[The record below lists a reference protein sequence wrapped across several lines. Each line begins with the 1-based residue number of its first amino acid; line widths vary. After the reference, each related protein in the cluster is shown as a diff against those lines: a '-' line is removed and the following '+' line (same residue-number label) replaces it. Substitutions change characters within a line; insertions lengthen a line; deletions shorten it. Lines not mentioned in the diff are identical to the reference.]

1 MLNLKEGKS
10 KINLSKLKENKSNIK
25 IIFENLHQYL
35 CAHIENQINAGA
47 DTVQVFDSWAGLIHE
62 DDLLNYCYIPNLKI
76 VEFCKS
82 KNIPVI
88 CFPKG
93 IKENYLKFNNSVK
106 PDGINLDYDV
116 DLLWA
121 KQNLTS
127 TVLQGGMNPNFLL
140 NTEKEMYSEAK
151 RYLDTF
157 KNVPYIFNLG
167 HGLVPETNP
176 DQLGKL
182 IRFVKEYK

>member
-1 MLNLKEGKS
+1 M
-10 KINLSKLKENKSNIK
+10 
-25 IIFENLHQYL
+25 
-35 CAHIENQINAGA
+35 
-47 DTVQVFDSWAGLIHE
+47 
-62 DDLLNYCYIPNLKI
+62 PNLKI

-93 IKENYLKFNNSVK
+93 IKENYLKFSNSVK

-121 KQNLTS
+121 KQNLTN
-127 TVLQGGMNPNFLL
+127 TVLQGGMNPKFLL

-151 RYLDTF
+151 KYLDTF
-157 KNVPYIFNLG
+157 RNVPYIFNLG
-167 HGLVPETNP
+167 HGIVPKTDP
-176 DQLGKL
+176 GKL
-182 IRFVKEYK
+182 DMLIKFVRNYK